1 MKYQIK
7 VEGGFTGIT
16 KEYNG
21 EMHFSPDERKAIL
34 KLLQNPVKSKNTGL
48 RDGFVYSFML
58 RDGTSSYTAH
68 FDEANLPIT
77 LRNVLARISKKS

>member
-21 EMHFSPDERKAIL
+21 EMYFSPDERKVIV
-34 KLLQNPVKSKNTGL
+34 KSFQNPVKVNNTRL
-48 RDGFVYSFML
+48 RDAFVYSFTL
-58 RDGTSSYTAH
+58 RDGATLYTAN
-68 FDEANLPIT
+68 FDEANLPII
-77 LRNVLARISKKS
+77 LREILARISKNS